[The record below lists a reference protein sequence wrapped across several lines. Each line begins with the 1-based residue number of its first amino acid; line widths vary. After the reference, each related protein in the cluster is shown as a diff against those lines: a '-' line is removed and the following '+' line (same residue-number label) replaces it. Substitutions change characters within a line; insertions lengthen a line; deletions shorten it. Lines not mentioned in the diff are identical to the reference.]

1 MCGVVRRHFVHV
13 YSFALCFIF
22 ELNLCTLC
30 IIWRTDQFHV
40 VHVSPTGPAS
50 PHWGVT
56 IKYPDNNARR
66 YAMNEI
72 A

>member
-1 MCGVVRRHFVHV
+1 MVLFGHFVHV

-30 IIWRTDQFHV
+30 IMEHRSILRCSCFHPLAPRV
-40 VHVSPTGPAS
+40 VATLG
-50 PHWGVT
+50 GVT